1 MKGLLVRQMAF
12 RGGIPHDDIDD
23 LIQAARES
31 NDAKEG
37 IAARLEKREAR
48 FTGE

>member
-1 MKGLLVRQMAF
+1 MKALLVREMAF
-12 RGGIPHDDIDD
+12 RSGIAHDDIDD
-23 LIQAARES
+23 MVQAARES

-37 IAARLEKREAR
+37 IKARLEKRQPV